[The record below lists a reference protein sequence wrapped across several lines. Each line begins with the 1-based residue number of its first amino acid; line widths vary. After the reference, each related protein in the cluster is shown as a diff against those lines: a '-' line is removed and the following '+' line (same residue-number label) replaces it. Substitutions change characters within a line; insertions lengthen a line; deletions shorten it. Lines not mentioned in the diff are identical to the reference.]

1 MATKLPDEA
10 AKYTPSLEPVLVL
23 PLTAHVVSLAGAVFD
38 LAIGPLLLSRTTRPL
53 AFVATF
59 AFHVSN
65 HFLWSLG
72 EFPWVMLA
80 TNLLFL
86 DKLPW
91 QPPPL
96 CETSMRQKTG
106 GTQGDRGADAAH
118 YSPDFSYSIQRFAG
132 SLLLGLYCLGQLLLP
147 LRPLVVSGF
156 DPLDAVHT
164 KTHTLL
170 SWRMMAVATR
180 NFVNV
185 TLRSEQLGASMV
197 MTRTYNRLHV
207 AYPNGTRLP
216 LPLTPRLEP
225 RQAGY
230 MPYMPHMLLSFA
242 RDAARRHGCEVTQSF
257 TSSRT
262 SAPSART
269 HSSSARRPCVVR
281 GDLWSA
287 INGRPLQR
295 FVEPLTDLA
304 TAVIEEHARPP
315 WVKPLLHE
323 FGNST
328 WRSRIAWL

>member
-197 MTRTYNRLHV
+197 MTRTYNRLH
-207 AYPNGTRLP
+207 
-216 LPLTPRLEP
+216 
-225 RQAGY
+225 
-230 MPYMPHMLLSFA
+230 LSLI
-242 RDAARRHGCEVTQSF
+242 H
-257 TSSRT
+257 
-262 SAPSART
+262 
-269 HSSSARRPCVVR
+269 
-281 GDLWSA
+281 
-287 INGRPLQR
+287 I
-295 FVEPLTDLA
+295 
-304 TAVIEEHARPP
+304 
-315 WVKPLLHE
+315 
-323 FGNST
+323 
-328 WRSRIAWL
+328 